1 MNTITRTE
9 TAALAEAPAY
19 NPPTPA
25 AGSTSSIA
33 LLMDDRSMDKLIRVA
48 DMMASARATVP
59 KHFRGNPGDCLAVC
73 MQAATWNMNPFAVAQ
88 KTFLVGDSGTLGYEA
103 QLVSAVINN
112 SGAVKDR
119 FHFEWFGPWEKVVG
133 KFTVKR
139 NDKGQEYRLPGWTMA
154 DEAGCGIRVWAT
166 IKGESEPR
174 ELELLLAQ
182 ARVRNSTLWADDPKQ
197 QLAYLAQK
205 RWARLYAPDVILGV
219 YTPDEFEQ
227 PAQVDMGK
235 ADEVQPVGIT
245 PEFIARAEAEAAKG
259 LTNYR
264 AFYKDRIS
272 KAERNALQS
281 SKADYDRL
289 IEMAKAADAARTV
302 DAAPA
307 FPPADE
313 PVPQPAGKSFE
324 EVMQMLCDAKT
335 EEALFVAADWI
346 SGDDQ
351 EQVRLLDAKFQERLA
366 QIRGEA

>member
-1 MNTITRTE
+1 MNTATRPE
-9 TAALAEAPAY
+9 AAALAEVPAY
-19 NPPTPA
+19 NPPAPA

-33 LLMDDRSMDKLIRVA
+33 LLMDDRSMDKLMRVA

-119 FHFEWFGPWEKVVG
+119 FHFEWYGPWERVIG

-139 NDKGQEYRLPGWTMA
+139 SEKGEYRVPGWSMA
-154 DEAGCGIRVWAT
+154 DEEGCGIRVWAT
-166 IKGESEPR
+166 IKGETEPR
-174 ELELLLAQ
+174 ELSLLLAQ

-227 PAQVDMGK
+227 PAPVDMGR
-235 ADEVQPVGIT
+235 ADVVQTAGASLELVD
-245 PEFIARAEAEAAKG
+245 RAEAAAAQGMKQYQAFWAATTPADRKA
-259 LTNYR
+259 LT
-264 AFYKDRIS
+264 A
-272 KAERNALQS
+272 AGHH
-281 SKADYDRL
+281 DRL
-289 IEMAKAADAARTV
+289 KSIASQADAERTV
-302 DAAPA
+302 DTAPA
-307 FPPADE
+307 FPPMPE
-313 PVPQPAGKSFE
+313 PEQPAGKSFE
-324 EVMQMLCDAKT
+324 EVMQMLCSAKT
-335 EEALFVAADWI
+335 EEALYVAADWVA
-346 SGDDQ
+346 GDDQ
-351 EQVRLLDAKFQERLA
+351 EQVRLLDAKFQERLVE
-366 QIRGEA
+366 IRGE

>member
-19 NPPTPA
+19 NPPAQA

-48 DMMASARATVP
+48 DMMASAKATVP
-59 KHFRGNPGDCLAVC
+59 AHFRNSPGDCLAVC

-88 KTFLVGDSGTLGYEA
+88 KTHLVNGTLGYEA

-119 FHFEWFGPWEKVVG
+119 FHFEWFGPWERVIG

-139 NDKGQEYRLPGWTMA
+139 GEKGEYRVPGWFMA
-154 DEAGCGIRVWAT
+154 DEEGCGVRVWAT

-272 KAERNALQS
+272 KAERSALQS

-307 FPPADE
+307 FPPVDE
-313 PVPQPAGKSFE
+313 PVQQPAGKTFE
-324 EVMQMLCDAKT
+324 QIMQMLCDAKT
-335 EEALFVAADWI
+335 EDALYVAGDWFEAIGDNAAIKMLED
-346 SGDDQ
+346 
-351 EQVRLLDAKFQERLA
+351 KFNERLA
-366 QIRGEA
+366 QMRGEA

>member
-19 NPPTPA
+19 NPPAPA

-48 DMMASARATVP
+48 DMMASAKTTVP
-59 KHFRGNPGDCLAVC
+59 AHFRNSPGDCLAVC

-88 KTFLVGDSGTLGYEA
+88 KTHLVNSTLGYEA

-119 FHFEWFGPWEKVVG
+119 FHFEWFGPWERVVG
-133 KFTVKR
+133 KVKEVPSKKNPNETYRKLATTV
-139 NDKGQEYRLPGWTMA
+139 A
-154 DEAGCGIRVWAT
+154 DEQGCGVRVWAT
-166 IKGESEPR
+166 IKGETEPR
-174 ELELLLAQ
+174 ALELLLIQ
-182 ARVRNSTLWADDPKQ
+182 AGVRNSTLWADDPKQ

-227 PAQVDMGK
+227 PAPVDMGRVDEVRPTGISADLVASAEDAADQGMKQYQAFWAATAPADRKALTAAGHHERLKGVAAK
-235 ADEVQPVGIT
+235 AD
-245 PEFIARAEAEAAKG
+245 A
-259 LTNYR
+259 
-264 AFYKDRIS
+264 S
-272 KAERNALQS
+272 
-281 SKADYDRL
+281 
-289 IEMAKAADAARTV
+289 RTV
-302 DAAPA
+302 DTTPA

-313 PVPQPAGKSFE
+313 PVPQPASKSFE
-324 EVMQMLCDAKT
+324 EVMEMICKAQTEDAIYVAGDWLGQIEDPGLVKLL
-335 EEALFVAADWI
+335 EAKID
-346 SGDDQ
+346 
-351 EQVRLLDAKFQERLA
+351 ERLA

>member
-19 NPPTPA
+19 NPPAPA

-33 LLMDDRSMDKLIRVA
+33 LLMDDRSMDKLIRMA
-48 DMMASARATVP
+48 DMMASAKATVP
-59 KHFRGNPGDCLAVC
+59 AHFRNSPGDCLAVC

-88 KTFLVGDSGTLGYEA
+88 KTHLVNGTLGYEA

-119 FHFEWFGPWEKVVG
+119 FHFEWFGPWEKVIG

-139 NDKGQEYRLPGWTMA
+139 GEKGEYRVPGWSMA
-154 DEAGCGIRVWAT
+154 DEEGCGVRVWAT

-174 ELELLLAQ
+174 ELSLLLAQ

-272 KAERNALQS
+272 KAERSALQS

-302 DAAPA
+302 DTAPA

-313 PVPQPAGKSFE
+313 PVPAGKSFE
-324 EVMQMLCDAKT
+324 EVMEMICNAQTEDAIYVAGDWLDQIEDPDALKVL
-335 EEALFVAADWI
+335 EAKID
-346 SGDDQ
+346 
-351 EQVRLLDAKFQERLA
+351 ERLA
-366 QIRGEA
+366 QIRGE